1 MPRGRKN
8 ARAEK
13 EGYLCCGGEK
23 SNKVAAIGLVLIF
36 FGLAIKIGWSIAD
49 LMFFIGIILLV
60 KGFALSMMK
69 K

>member
-13 EGYLCCGGEK
+13 ESHMCCGGER
-23 SNKVAAIGLVLIF
+23 SSKVAAIGLVLIF
-36 FGLAIKIGWSIAD
+36 LGLAIKIGWSLAD
-49 LMFFIGIILLV
+49 LMFFIGIIFLV
-60 KGFALSMMK
+60 KGFMMSMMK